1 MPGPVAFDAMRP
13 AVGSLRL
20 VRSLVI
26 ALLCTATAA
35 IAHLSAGGIVPG
47 FAVVTLFLGAG
58 AVSWVVSSRRVT
70 TGQMV
75 GLLVLCQICVHLGCS
90 MGSMNMS
97 ALMATTHIA
106 ATAVSA
112 LALARGEAFVWRV
125 AARLGLRLRPHV
137 LGFVPVPSRVEL
149 VPVTV
154 TRSRHDVRL
163 AHSRALRGPPYGC
176 S

>member
-1 MPGPVAFDAMRP
+1 MRP
-13 AVGSLRL
+13 GVGSVRL
-20 VRSLVI
+20 VRSLAI

-35 IAHLSAGGIVPG
+35 FAHLSAGGIVPG
-47 FAVVTLFLGAG
+47 SAVVILFLGATSV
-58 AVSWVVSSRRVT
+58 AWLVSSRRVT

-97 ALMATTHIA
+97 ASMVATHIS

-112 LALARGEAFVWRV
+112 LMLSRGEAFVWQV
-125 AARLGLRLRPHV
+125 AERLGLRLRPHV
-137 LGFVPVPSRVEL
+137 LRFVPVPSRVEL

-154 TRSRHDVRL
+154 ARSRHDVRL
-163 AHSRALRGPPYGC
+163 AYSRVLRGPPFGC
-176 S
+176 N